1 VPARTGDPAVIL
13 DAVLSA
19 AATTSGMRLVQEYA
33 DGSLP
38 YSAFAS
44 QWQSLLTSSAQ
55 AWATQNHVDLSKY

>member
-1 VPARTGDPAVIL
+1 
-13 DAVLSA
+13 
-19 AATTSGMRLVQEYA
+19 MRLVQEYVN
-33 DGSLP
+33 GSLS